1 MSIRN
6 VQQNSINQRHMNAPR
21 PIVRVPSTA
30 GFQSGT
36 GQWVRNPS
44 WLALPSI
51 TDTDQKL
58 VGLYAVFPSGGNF
71 IALTASAAY
80 TVDWGDG
87 TAPVNVAAGVQAQHE
102 YDWADVD
109 LDGTDAPVTF
119 TASTDTVNR
128 TAHGFIDG
136 QIVSFATIATTTGIT
151 VDTPYFVVNAAADT
165 FQLSATS
172 GGSAIALT
180 NDGTG
185 TLLPYKQAIVTVTPQ
200 AGENLTALNL
210 NVRFSTLP
218 ARAYATGW
226 LDLAISGPNFSA
238 SGLVVGGVTVEHAY
252 LERAHLLNIG
262 NCTSMASMFQDCRSL
277 QSVPLFNTA
286 AVTSMQSMFFG
297 CFSLQSVPLFN
308 TAAVT
313 SMASMLRDCVS
324 LQSVPLFNT
333 AAVTSMESMFSFC
346 LSLQSVSLFNTAA
359 VTIMASMFRDCRSL
373 QSVPLFN
380 TAAVT
385 NMQGMLQDCFSL
397 QSVPL
402 FNTAAVTNMQGMFQD
417 CRSLQSVPLF
427 NTAAVTNMTTMFGGC
442 FSLQSVPLFNTAA
455 VTNMQNMLQDCRS
468 LQSVPLFNTAA
479 VTNMQN
485 MFFNCFSLQSVPLFN
500 TAAVTNMTNMFSVC
514 FSLQS
519 VPLFNTAAV
528 TSMQSMFFGCF
539 SLQSVPLFNTAAVTN
554 MTTMLRDC
562 FSLQSVPLFNTAA
575 ATSMQGMFQDCRSL
589 QSVPLFNTAAVTN
602 MTNMF
607 FNCVSL
613 QSVPALNTSTVSSSA
628 NFNNMFLN
636 SRSLS
641 RIEAKEFNFTFSVA
655 NCKLSVTALD
665 EIFTN
670 LPKVT
675 TTQTI
680 TVTGNYGAATVSKT
694 SSGTTSGS
702 ATVTIANTADL
713 TTGMEISGVGISDA
727 VAVTM
732 QDSGD
737 TVTRTAHGIPNDT
750 PVSFATIVTTTGI
763 ATYTTYYVVNAA
775 ADTFQVADTIGGSPR
790 TLTTD
795 GTGTLLYGT
804 TITAITPNVDVTLSI
819 PASATGSVTTVSGNA
834 KFSIARLK
842 NWAVTG

>member
-6 VQQNSINQRHMNAPR
+6 VQQNSMNQRHMNAPR
-21 PIVRVPSTA
+21 PIVRVPSSA

-87 TAPVNVAAGVQAQHE
+87 TAPVDVASGGQAQHE

-119 TASTDTVNR
+119 TASTDTVGR

-136 QIVSFATIATTTGIT
+136 QIVSFASIATTTGIT
-151 VDTPYFVVNAAADT
+151 ADTPYFVVNAAADT
-165 FQLSATS
+165 FQLAATS

-200 AGENLTALNL
+200 AGQNLTAINL

-218 ARAYATGW
+218 ARAYTTGW

-238 SGLVVGGVTVEHAY
+238 SGLVVGGTTVTHDF
-252 LERAHLLNIG
+252 LERADLLTIG
-262 NCTSMASMFQDCRSL
+262 GCTNMSSMFSGCNLLKSVILPNTSSVTTMANMFNDCRSLQSVPFFNTESVTTMDSMFFNCRSLQSVPLFNTSSVTTMANMFNECRSLQSVPFFDTSSVTAMNGMFLNCRPIQNIPLFSTAAVTTMAGMFSLCSSL

-286 AVTSMQSMFFG
+286 AVTTMSSMFNG
-297 CFSLQSVPLFN
+297 CSSLQSVPLFN

-313 SMASMLRDCVS
+313 TMAC
-324 LQSVPLFNT
+324 
-333 AAVTSMESMFSFC
+333 MFSLC
-346 LSLQSVSLFNTAA
+346 S
-359 VTIMASMFRDCRSL
+359 SL

-385 NMQGMLQDCFSL
+385 NMSNMFQDCFSIR
-397 QSVPL
+397 SFPL
-402 FNTAAVTNMQGMFQD
+402 FNTAAVTTMADMFRSCVSIDTVPLFNTSSVTNMSFMFWVCNSLKRVPQFNTTAVTNMSSMFID

-427 NTAAVTNMTTMFGGC
+427 NTV
-442 FSLQSVPLFNTAA
+442 
-455 VTNMQNMLQDCRS
+455 
-468 LQSVPLFNTAA
+468 
-479 VTNMQN
+479 
-485 MFFNCFSLQSVPLFN
+485 
-500 TAAVTNMTNMFSVC
+500 
-514 FSLQS
+514 
-519 VPLFNTAAV
+519 AV
-528 TSMQSMFFGCF
+528 TSMSSMFSGCF
-539 SLQSVPLFNTAAVTN
+539 
-554 MTTMLRDC
+554 
-562 FSLQSVPLFNTAA
+562 
-575 ATSMQGMFQDCRSL
+575 G
-589 QSVPLFNTAAVTN
+589 
-602 MTNMF
+602 
-607 FNCVSL
+607 L
-613 QSVPALNTSTVSSSA
+613 QSVPALNTSAVSSSA
-628 NFNNMFLN
+628 NFGSIFTNC
-636 SRSLS
+636 RSLS
-641 RIEAKEFNFTFSVA
+641 RIEAKEFKFTFSVT

-713 TTGMEISGVGISDA
+713 TTGMEISGVGISNA

-737 TVTRTAHGIPNDT
+737 TITRNSHGIPNDT

-763 ATYTTYYVVNAA
+763 ATYTTYYVVNATI
-775 ADTFQVADTIGGSPR
+775 DTFQVADTIGGSPR

-795 GTGTLLYGT
+795 GSGTLLYGT
-804 TITAITPNVDVTLSI
+804 TITAIDPNVSVTLSI

>member
-6 VQQNSINQRHMNAPR
+6 VQQNSMNQRHMNAPR

-87 TAPVNVAAGVQAQHE
+87 TAPVDVASGGQAQHE

-119 TASTDTVNR
+119 TASTDTVGR

-136 QIVSFATIATTTGIT
+136 QIVSFASIATTTGIT
-151 VDTPYFVVNAAADT
+151 ADTPYFVVNATADT
-165 FQLSATS
+165 FQLAATS
-172 GGSAIALT
+172 GGSVIALT
-180 NDGTG
+180 SDGTG

-200 AGENLTALNL
+200 AGQNLTAINL

-238 SGLVVGGVTVEHAY
+238 SGLVVGGITVDHAY
-252 LERAHLLNIG
+252 LERTNLLNIG
-262 NCTSMASMFQDCRSL
+262 SC
-277 QSVPLFNTA
+277 
-286 AVTSMQSMFFG
+286 TSMQSMFFG
-297 CFSLQSVPLFN
+297 C
-308 TAAVT
+308 A
-313 SMASMLRDCVS
+313 
-324 LQSVPLFNT
+324 
-333 AAVTSMESMFSFC
+333 
-346 LSLQSVSLFNTAA
+346 
-359 VTIMASMFRDCRSL
+359 SL

-385 NMQGMLQDCFSL
+385 NMQTMFFGCASL

-402 FNTAAVTNMQGMFQD
+402 FNTAAVTNMQ
-417 CRSLQSVPLF
+417 S
-427 NTAAVTNMTTMFGGC
+427 
-442 FSLQSVPLFNTAA
+442 
-455 VTNMQNMLQDCRS
+455 MLQDCRS

-479 VTNMQN
+479 VTNMFN
-485 MFFNCFSLQSVPLFN
+485 MFNGCSSLQSVPLFN
-500 TAAVTNMTNMFSVC
+500 TAAVTNM
-514 FSLQS
+514 
-519 VPLFNTAAV
+519 
-528 TSMQSMFFGCF
+528 QSMFFGCS

-554 MTTMLRDC
+554 MQNMLVGC
-562 FSLQSVPLFNTAA
+562 APLQSVPLFNTAA
-575 ATSMQGMFQDCRSL
+575 VTNMQSMLQDCRSL

-602 MTNMF
+602 MLNI
-607 FNCVSL
+607 FNNCLSL
-613 QSVPALNTSTVSSSA
+613 QSVQALNTSAVSSST
-628 NFNNMFLN
+628 NFASMFL
-636 SRSLS
+636 SCRSLS

-680 TVTGNYGAATVSKT
+680 TATGNYGATIVSKT

-702 ATVTIANTADL
+702 TTVTIANTADL

>member
-6 VQQNSINQRHMNAPR
+6 VQQNSLNQRHMNAPR

-87 TAPVNVAAGVQAQHE
+87 TAPVDVASGGQAEHE

-119 TASTDTVNR
+119 TASTDTVGR

-136 QIVSFATIATTTGIT
+136 QIVSFASIATTTGIT
-151 VDTPYFVVNAAADT
+151 ADTPYFVVNATADT
-165 FQLSATS
+165 FQLAATS
-172 GGSAIALT
+172 GGSVIALT

-200 AGENLTALNL
+200 AGQNLTAINL

-238 SGLVVGGVTVEHAY
+238 SGLVVGGATVDHAY
-252 LERAHLLNIG
+252 LKRAHLLNIG
-262 NCTSMASMFQDCRSL
+262 NCTSMNAMFSNCFSLQSVPLFNTAAVTNMASMFSSCLSLQSVPLFNTAAVTNMSQMFINCVSL

-286 AVTSMQSMFFG
+286 AVTSISAMFG
-297 CFSLQSVPLFN
+297 SCFSLQSVPLFN

-313 SMASMLRDCVS
+313 SMASMF
-324 LQSVPLFNT
+324 QS
-333 AAVTSMESMFSFC
+333 C
-346 LSLQSVSLFNTAA
+346 L
-359 VTIMASMFRDCRSL
+359 SL

-385 NMQGMLQDCFSL
+385 NMAVMFNGCSSL

-402 FNTAAVTNMQGMFQD
+402 FNTAAVTNMSQMFLSCVSLQSVPLFNTAAGPSMSRMFNG
-417 CRSLQSVPLF
+417 CSSLQSVPLF
-427 NTAAVTNMTTMFGGC
+427 NTAAVTIMDRVFEGC
-442 FSLQSVPLFNTAA
+442 TSLQSVP
-455 VTNMQNMLQDCRS
+455 S
-468 LQSVPLFNTAA
+468 
-479 VTNMQN
+479 
-485 MFFNCFSLQSVPLFN
+485 
-500 TAAVTNMTNMFSVC
+500 
-514 FSLQS
+514 
-519 VPLFNTAAV
+519 
-528 TSMQSMFFGCF
+528 
-539 SLQSVPLFNTAAVTN
+539 
-554 MTTMLRDC
+554 
-562 FSLQSVPLFNTAA
+562 
-575 ATSMQGMFQDCRSL
+575 
-589 QSVPLFNTAAVTN
+589 
-602 MTNMF
+602 
-607 FNCVSL
+607 
-613 QSVPALNTSTVSSSA
+613 LNTSAVSSSA
-628 NFNNMFLN
+628 NFSTMFLN
-636 SRSLS
+636 CRSLS
-641 RIEAKEFNFTFSVA
+641 RIEAKEFNFTFSVT
-655 NCKLSVTALD
+655 NCKLSVTALN

-680 TVTGNYGAATVSKT
+680 TATGNYGATIVSKT

-702 ATVTIANTADL
+702 TTVTIANTADL
-713 TTGMEISGVGISDA
+713 VTGMEISGVGISDA

-763 ATYTTYYVVNAA
+763 DTYTTYYVVNAT
-775 ADTFQVADTIGGSPR
+775 ADTFQVADTISGSPR

-819 PASATGSVTTVSGNA
+819 PASATGSVTTVSGIA
-834 KFSIARLK
+834 KRSIARLK